1 MVSKVERTISGRLLT
16 LETGKMAKQAD
27 GAVLVTYGESVVLD
41 MSSGKYYG
49 LNSVGSAIWNLIQ
62 QPRTIRDLRDALVA
76 EFEVDPQR
84 CEEDLLAWLESMS
97 DKELVKVVEG
107 TQEDAARS

>member
-1 MVSKVERTISGRLLT
+1 MKSEVSVLSTVVA
-16 LETGKMAKQAD
+16 AKEQTSCD
-27 GAVLVTYGESVVLD
+27 LDGESVVLD

-49 LNSVGSAIWNLIQ
+49 LNSVGGAVWNLIQ
-62 QPRTIRDLRDALVA
+62 QPKTVRDLRDALVA

-97 DKELVKVVEG
+97 DKGLVKVEG
-107 TQEDAARS
+107 GTEEDGARS

>member
-1 MVSKVERTISGRLLT
+1 MKSEVSVLSTVVA
-16 LETGKMAKQAD
+16 AKEQTSCD
-27 GAVLVTYGESVVLD
+27 LDGESVVLD

-49 LNSVGSAIWNLIQ
+49 LNSVGSEVWNLIQ
-62 QPRTIRDLRDALVA
+62 QPKTVRDLRDALVA

-97 DKELVKVVEG
+97 DKGLVKVEG
-107 TQEDAARS
+107 GTEEDGARS

>member
-1 MVSKVERTISGRLLT
+1 MKSEVSVLSTVVA
-16 LETGKMAKQAD
+16 AKEQTSCD
-27 GAVLVTYGESVVLD
+27 LDGESVVLD

-49 LNSVGSAIWNLIQ
+49 LNSAGSAIWNLIQ
-62 QPRTIRDLRDALVA
+62 HPRTVRDIRDALVE

-97 DKELVKVVEG
+97 DKELVKVVDG
-107 TQEDAARS
+107 AQEDDARS